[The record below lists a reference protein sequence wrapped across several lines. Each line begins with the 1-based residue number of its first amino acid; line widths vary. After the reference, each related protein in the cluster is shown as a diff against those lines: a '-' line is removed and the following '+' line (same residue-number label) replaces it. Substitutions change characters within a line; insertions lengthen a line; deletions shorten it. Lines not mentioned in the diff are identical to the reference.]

1 MSFRRSS
8 TRVKPPKATIK
19 ILCVGDGSIGKT
31 CLLTVFATNE
41 FPSAYEPTVFDNFA
55 CVMHRNS
62 ATSYNLE
69 LFDTAGQ
76 EEWEQLRRMMYAN
89 TDVFLVCYSCM
100 QPSSFD
106 NVEKKWMPDVR
117 SHDPSSLVIL
127 VSLCIDL
134 RTNNNSVNAQPDLIS
149 TPVVT
154 SRQGADLAKRLK
166 CNAFIECSSMLR
178 FHVREVFE
186 CAADVFERDYQQY
199 SDQYCHDQRRC
210 HTWLCCLICSSRK
223 QRSQK
228 NNKHDKSD
236 QYVYNPE

>member
-1 MSFRRSS
+1 
-8 TRVKPPKATIK
+8 
-19 ILCVGDGSIGKT
+19 
-31 CLLTVFATNE
+31 
-41 FPSAYEPTVFDNFA
+41 
-55 CVMHRNS
+55 MHRNS
-62 ATSYNLE
+62 SASYNLE

-134 RTNNNSVNAQPDLIS
+134 RTNNNSNNSQPDLI
-149 TPVVT
+149 TPPMIT
-154 SRQGADLAKRLK
+154 TRQGSELARRLN

-186 CAADVFERDYQQY
+186 CAIDVFERDYQQY
-199 SDQYCHDQRRC
+199 SNQYWNNNNNQCHR
-210 HTWLCCLICSSRK
+210 WLCCLMCCSSKK
-223 QRSQK
+223 QQQQK
-228 NNKHDKSD
+228 KKTKTPKSD
-236 QYVYNPE
+236 QYSCNPE

>member
-1 MSFRRSS
+1 
-8 TRVKPPKATIK
+8 
-19 ILCVGDGSIGKT
+19 
-31 CLLTVFATNE
+31 
-41 FPSAYEPTVFDNFA
+41 
-55 CVMHRNS
+55 MHRNLT
-62 ATSYNLE
+62 TSYNLE

-106 NVEKKWMPDVR
+106 NIEKKWMPDVK

-134 RTNNNSVNAQPDLIS
+134 RTNNTNNPQPDLIS
-149 TPVVT
+149 PPMITT
-154 SRQGADLAKRLK
+154 RQGSELAKRLK

-186 CAADVFERDYQQY
+186 CAIDVYERDYQHY
-199 SDQYCHDQRRC
+199 SEFNQNKNQQCHR
-210 HTWLCCLICSSRK
+210 WLCCLMCCSSK
-223 QRSQK
+223 KHK
-228 NNKHDKSD
+228 NKSD
-236 QYVYNPE
+236 QYIQKIENE

>member
-1 MSFRRSS
+1 MSFRRAS
-8 TRVKPPKATIK
+8 TRVKNPKGTIK

-41 FPSAYEPTVFDNFA
+41 FPMNYEPTVFDNFA
-55 CVMHRNS
+55 CVMHRNNR
-62 ATSYNLE
+62 TSYNLE

-106 NVEKKWMPDVR
+106 NIDKKWILDVR
-117 SHDPSSLVIL
+117 NHDPSSLIVL

-134 RTNNNSVNAQPDLIS
+134 RTNNTNSSNPQPDLI
-149 TPVVT
+149 TPSMIT
-154 SRQGADLAKRLK
+154 TRQGADLAKRLK

-186 CAADVFERDYQQY
+186 CAIDVYERDCQQNQNSNLLNYQ
-199 SDQYCHDQRRC
+199 SCHR
-210 HTWLCCLICSSRK
+210 WLCCLMCCSTK
-223 QRSQK
+223 KTQK
-228 NNKHDKSD
+228 KVKKSD
-236 QYVYNPE
+236 QHAVNS